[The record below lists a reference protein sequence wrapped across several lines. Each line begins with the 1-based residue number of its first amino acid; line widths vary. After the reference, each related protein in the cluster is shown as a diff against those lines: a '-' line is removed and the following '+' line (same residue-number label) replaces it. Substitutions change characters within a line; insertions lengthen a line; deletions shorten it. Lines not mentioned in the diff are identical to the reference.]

1 MKTLKIDGGWT
12 AVSPIHTG
20 SDETLSTT
28 KTIRFEETVGIVEG
42 EKQLVNVP
50 IVTGNSV
57 RGYLRRLIMQDFL
70 ETIEYTLE
78 SPKTYHF
85 LFTGGILE
93 ALDKADKGAVN
104 ITLKSRLIDLLPPLA
119 LFGSALGNQMFTGK
133 MKVGQGHLICKETQH
148 YYDIDNAKFC
158 AYELISNEFGTR
170 LDDLRGNY
178 EKEENEQNTQMK
190 YDFEVIKKGANF
202 VHNFYL
208 LDTNIVEDGC
218 FCKLLELWEERPFV
232 GGMSGT
238 GHGSIDFTYNLEN
251 IDVEAA
257 KKEYTNFLLENKKE
271 IHKLLD
277 ELETKLGVKKSG

>member
-1 MKTLKIDGGWT
+1 MKTIKINGEWT
-12 AVSPIHTG
+12 ALSPIHTG

-28 KTIRFEETVGIVEG
+28 KTIRLEETIGLVNG

-50 IVTGNSV
+50 IITGNSI
-57 RGYLRRLIMQDFL
+57 RGYLRRLVMQDFL
-70 ETIEYTLE
+70 TRLDYTLE

-104 ITLKSRLIDLLPPLA
+104 ISLKSKLIDILPPLA

-133 MKVGQGHLICKETQH
+133 MKVGQAHLICKETQH
-148 YYDIDNAKFC
+148 YYNYTDAEFS

-170 LDDLRGNY
+170 LDDLRGEY

-190 YDFEVIKKGANF
+190 YDFEVIKKGARF

-208 LDTNIVEDGC
+208 LDANPVEVSC
-218 FCKLLELWEERPFV
+218 FCNMLRLWEDRPFI

-238 GHGSIDFTYNLEN
+238 GHGN
-251 IDVEAA
+251 IELDYDIGITDSEGEFSTKA
-257 KKEYTNFLLENKKE
+257 YTEFLQNNKKE
-271 IHKLLD
+271 ITKLLD
-277 ELETKLGVKKSG
+277 KLETKLGAKK